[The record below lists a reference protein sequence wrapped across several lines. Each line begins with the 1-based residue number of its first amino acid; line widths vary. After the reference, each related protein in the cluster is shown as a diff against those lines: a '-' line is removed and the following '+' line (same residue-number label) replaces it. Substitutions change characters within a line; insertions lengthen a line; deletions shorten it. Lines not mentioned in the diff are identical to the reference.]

1 MDTHTRTKKKTRL
14 LSRLWYANK
23 HTELQCKWP
32 EQSPSLHLSALQWRH
47 NERDGV
53 SNHRRLD
60 CLLKCL
66 FRRRSKK
73 TLEFR
78 VTVFVRGNHRWP
90 VDSHHKGPVTR
101 KRFPFD
107 GIVMDCFSNKSQYF
121 FHRIGPF
128 LKLVYLSI
136 GLWSFITSHSVLC
149 MCVLCGRRWGNVLT
163 LNVRGPSYLC
173 LIRSISWLLMP
184 WLLTSPGHQ
193 QPWYWLLHI
202 LYYINGLTHDF
213 WTRAGGWEFDRS
225 HGAGTSSPSHWQQV
239 EEQAP
244 KPVGWTMCFLLM
256 TLVPVQKF
264 CVNIYVYICM
274 YFLIRV
280 LL

>member
-1 MDTHTRTKKKTRL
+1 
-14 LSRLWYANK
+14 
-23 HTELQCKWP
+23 
-32 EQSPSLHLSALQWRH
+32 
-47 NERDGV
+47 
-53 SNHRRLD
+53 
-60 CLLKCL
+60 
-66 FRRRSKK
+66 
-73 TLEFR
+73 
-78 VTVFVRGNHRWP
+78 
-90 VDSHHKGPVTR
+90 
-101 KRFPFD
+101 
-107 GIVMDCFSNKSQYF
+107 MDCFSNKSQFF
-121 FHRIGPF
+121 FHRFGPF

-184 WLLTSPGHQ
+184 WLLTSPGYQ

-202 LYYINGLTHDF
+202 LYCINGLAHDF

-264 CVNIYVYICM
+264 CINIYVYIYVCTSLYEFCYRSYIQRECHSVLAKLHPFTFYRTISGECAVLGWM
-274 YFLIRV
+274 PLFVFFGLPIVSCSLIKI
-280 LL
+280 